1 MTARL
6 IDRNPT
12 SAYVITRY
20 DFAQGN
26 HRMNRNRIAL
36 TLLVAILGGL
46 ALVGC
51 KKKEEAVAAPPVATE
66 PAPAPAPAPVATAS
80 VVSVDLGNAVGA
92 DMKVTTPATTFAP
105 KDTIYAS
112 IATNTSDPMA
122 SVPGKLTAKWSHVDS
137 NQTVNE
143 ESKDIAF
150 AGPGVTTF
158 QIAKP
163 DGWPAGKYKVEVS
176 LDGAVVQTRE
186 FEVK

>member
-1 MTARL
+1 
-6 IDRNPT
+6 
-12 SAYVITRY
+12 
-20 DFAQGN
+20 
-26 HRMNRNRIAL
+26 MNRNRIAL
-36 TLLVAILGGL
+36 THRFTLVLLVAVLGGL

-51 KKKEEAVAAPPVATE
+51 KKKEEAAVAPPVATE
-66 PAPAPAPAPVATAS
+66 PVPAPAPAPVATAS

-92 DMKVTTPATTFAP
+92 DMKVAMPATTFTP
-105 KDTIYAS
+105 KDTIFAS
-112 IATNTSDPMA
+112 IATNTSDAMA
-122 SVPGKLTAKWSHVDS
+122 TVPGKLTAKWMHVDS
-137 NQTVNE
+137 NQTINE

-163 DGWPAGKYKVEVS
+163 DGWPAGKYKLEVS

>member
-1 MTARL
+1 
-6 IDRNPT
+6 
-12 SAYVITRY
+12 
-20 DFAQGN
+20 
-26 HRMNRNRIAL
+26 MNRNRIAQAL
-36 TLLVAILGGL
+36 IVAVLVSL

-51 KKKEEAVAAPPVATE
+51 KKKEEPVVAPPVAME

-80 VVSVDLGNAVGA
+80 VVSVDLGNAIAA
-92 DMKVTTPATTFAP
+92 DMKVPTPATTFAP
-105 KDTIYAS
+105 KDTIFAS
-112 IATNTSDPMA
+112 IATNTSDAMA
-122 SVPGKLTAKWSHVDS
+122 TVPGKLTAKWMHVDS
-137 NQTVNE
+137 NQTINE

-163 DGWPAGKYKVEVS
+163 DGWPTGKYKLEVS